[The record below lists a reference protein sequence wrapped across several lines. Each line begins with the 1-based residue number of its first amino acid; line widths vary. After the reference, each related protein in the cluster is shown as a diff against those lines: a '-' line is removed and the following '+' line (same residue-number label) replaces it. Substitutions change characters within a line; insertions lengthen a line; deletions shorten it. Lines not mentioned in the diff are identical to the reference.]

1 MRRTGIR
8 ALEVMVLPTAALVG
22 VLLLAPGRAEL
33 AVHVYVLVLLAAG
46 LGAVVGAIA
55 GSQDAEEPSGFDA
68 ALRRTE
74 DAPERLAELARLE
87 REAALARSSSF
98 DVHYRLRP
106 VLREIASGLL
116 AVRRGVD
123 LDRQP
128 ERASALLGA
137 ETWELVKPDREPPLD
152 RSGPGIDTPA
162 LRRVVES
169 LEAL

>member
-8 ALEVMVLPTAALVG
+8 ALEVLVLPTAALVG

-87 REAALARSSSF
+87 REAALARSCARSHPACS
-98 DVHYRLRP
+98 P
-106 VLREIASGLL
+106 SG
-116 AVRRGVD
+116 AGSTSIDNPSERARCSGQRRG
-123 LDRQP
+123 
-128 ERASALLGA
+128 S
-137 ETWELVKPDREPPLD
+137 
-152 RSGPGIDTPA
+152 S
-162 LRRVVES
+162 
-169 LEAL
+169 